1 MAQVCFGAFRSRS
14 PQVGAAGRRG
24 WRCWRGVTAIAR
36 SYPVS
41 RIDFHPINHSYNSKS
56 EIFIRRPL
64 MVSGGKPARAARR
77 PELEALGG

>member
-1 MAQVCFGAFRSRS
+1 M
-14 PQVGAAGRRG
+14 
-24 WRCWRGVTAIAR
+24 TAISR

-41 RIDFHPINHSYNSKS
+41 RIDFHPINRSYNSKF
-56 EIFIRRPL
+56 EIYIRRPL